1 MAQDASESVAD
12 TVIVDGKGQVD
23 PGSTKEG
30 TEDVVVLVVRMEDKS
45 CVPDFGPLP
54 ALNPAPR
61 ARREVVDDDGD
72 TNGVK
77 ARSLVIV
84 PEGAS

>member
-1 MAQDASESVAD
+1 MTQEASGSVAD
-12 TVIVDGKGQVD
+12 TVVVDGKGQID
-23 PGSTKEG
+23 PGATNEG

-45 CVPDFGPLP
+45 CVPDLGPLP

-61 ARREVVDDDGD
+61 ARREVVDNAGD

-77 ARSLVIV
+77 ARSLVIF